1 MIHCNA
7 ILCLFYDTSIIQSV
21 ILECVLFYRWVA
33 IDDIPDVKCTCTTTI
48 QETNEVCVYVKTNF
62 KP

>member
-1 MIHCNA
+1 MFV
-7 ILCLFYDTSIIQSV
+7 LRYTIIQSV